1 MQSGQPIPDNPFR
14 QYRQL
19 VEIQR
24 HIGAERDIA
33 RLPGIVMREVSE
45 LLGTDRITLFL
56 LDWETMQLRACFAQG
71 IEGNSIVVPLR
82 MGIVG
87 AAILQRKILSIV
99 NAHQHPYFN
108 SIIDDQTGYKTDSVL
123 ASPIIND
130 HGMVLGGVELLN
142 KKTGR
147 FTKED
152 EKTLTAAVQRLA
164 GLIQEG
170 VLDAQRACD
179 EMNALRKYIDFDRS
193 SAFITDDASGQ
204 LVALYS
210 EGIEEK
216 KISLTVKLGIAGLV
230 ALTNQMLLIPDAAS
244 DTRFDSSFDRL
255 TGYHT
260 RNILCV
266 PLCGANDEALGAIQ
280 AINKLA
286 GSFDAQDVEMLK
298 SVAGIVSI
306 AIENAMLLKDSD
318 RQFHSLLEVLAAS
331 IDARDTMT
339 SGHSQRVAE
348 IAVGIGS
355 AIGFVEPDLDVL
367 RVSAILHD
375 YGKIGVDD
383 CVLKK
388 NGKLEES
395 EFVHMKRHATITC
408 DILEKIYFA
417 RKYRGVPLIASSHH
431 EYLDGTGYPSG
442 LDANE
447 IPFMAKILTVADI
460 YEALTADRHYRKGMT
475 PEQALAILDQGV
487 SNNKFD
493 ASVLAALKVYLA
505 WGEAGGLATQ

>member
-1 MQSGQPIPDNPFR
+1 MQSGQRVPEDHYG

-19 VEIQR
+19 LEIQR
-24 HIGAERDIA
+24 RVGEERDIT
-33 RLPGIVMREVSE
+33 RLPEIVMREVSK

-56 LDWETMQLRACFAQG
+56 LDWETMQLRACFALG

-82 MGIVG
+82 MGIIG
-87 AAILQRKILSIV
+87 AAILQRRILNIV

-108 SIIDDQTGYKTDSVL
+108 SSIDAQTGYKTDSVL
-123 ASPIIND
+123 ASPIINGE
-130 HGMVLGGVELLN
+130 GMMLGGVELLN
-142 KKTGR
+142 KRTGR

-152 EKTLTAAVQRLA
+152 EKTLTAAVQGLV

-170 VLDAQRACD
+170 VLDMQRARS
-179 EMNALRKYIDFDRS
+179 EMAALRKQIDFDRS
-193 SAFITDDASGQ
+193 SVFLTDDASGQ
-204 LVALYS
+204 LAALYS
-210 EGIEEK
+210 EGIEGK
-216 KISLTVKLGIAGLV
+216 KISITVKLGIAGLV
-230 ALTNQMLLIPDAAS
+230 ALTNQMLLVPDAVS
-244 DTRFDSSFDRL
+244 DMRFDSSFDRL

-266 PLCGANDEALGAIQ
+266 PLCSANGEALGAIQ
-280 AINKLA
+280 AINKLS
-286 GSFDAQDVEMLK
+286 GDFGEQDVEMLT

-306 AIENAMLLKDSD
+306 AVENAMLLKDSD
-318 RQFHSLLEVLAAS
+318 RQFHSILEALAAS

-339 SGHSQRVAE
+339 SGHSQRVAG

-355 AIGFVEPDLDVL
+355 AIGFAEPDLDVL

-388 NGKLEES
+388 NGKLDES
-395 EFVHMKRHATITC
+395 EFDHMKQHATITC

-431 EYLDGTGYPSG
+431 EYLDGSGYPSG
-442 LDANE
+442 LDASE

-475 PEQALAILDQGV
+475 PEQALVILDQGV

-493 ASVLAALKVYLA
+493 AGVLAALRVYLA
-505 WGEAGGLATQ
+505 QQESGGPVAK